1 MYIVSSIIYHYLS
14 QLINVNVFRIVLH
27 DGIKK
32 KKGKKAP
39 CCFKRIKKWPRRSGS
54 PVSSRLVSNLS
65 FSPLITR
72 FIQQNLPGNARRSML
87 VPCKFE

>member
-32 KKGKKAP
+32 KERKKGTVL
-39 CCFKRIKKWPRRSGS
+39 F
-54 PVSSRLVSNLS
+54 
-65 FSPLITR
+65 
-72 FIQQNLPGNARRSML
+72 
-87 VPCKFE
+87 